1 MTFQVISDRIHAQ
14 QSTNTKMKNTPLS
27 MFGDN
32 GHSKRDIEEFNKIG
46 KHFDVTELL
55 ILLEGW
61 MDNQDLRDFTN
72 FLEERFYSN
81 FNEYVIEYNI
91 RSLCGTKAYS
101 AVVIDKK
108 EFGSDFDDMLSYD
121 TLHELEEDGSVY
133 YLEQDLEGRRADKGN
148 QGVFYDR
155 AWVRSPKEAK
165 EFLRYLE
172 GNL

>member
-1 MTFQVISDRIHAQ
+1 
-14 QSTNTKMKNTPLS
+14 

-32 GHSKRDIEEFNKIG
+32 GHSKRHIEDFNKIG

-61 MDNQDLRDFTN
+61 MDDQDLRDFTR
-72 FLEERFYSN
+72 FLENRFYSN

-101 AVVIDKK
+101 AVIIDKK
-108 EFGSDFDDMLSYD
+108 EFGSDFENMVSYS
-121 TLHELEEDGSVY
+121 TTHELKEDGSVY
-133 YLEQDLEGRRADKGN
+133 YLEQDLEGRRAQEGN
-148 QGVFYDR
+148 QGVIYDR
-155 AWVRSPKEAK
+155 AWIRSPKEGI

-172 GNL
+172 ANL